1 MKACYNYT
9 FIQDNSLFTIII
21 KQVQNI
27 YNLHT
32 IRYMQD
38 W

>member
-9 FIQDNSLFTIII
+9 FIQENSLLTIII
-21 KQVQNI
+21 KLVQII